1 MVEWQP
7 QPSDYHRVYSEQN
20 PWLASG
26 TVPDA
31 LAPPTERSLARVLW
45 KRLIHNEH
53 RRHQVILGPRR
64 VGKTTV
70 MYQTVRRLIDN
81 HIAPSRICWLRMD
94 HPLLLPTR
102 LGDLVRVVL
111 NTWGA
116 TEENPLFLML
126 DEIVYADDWDL
137 WLKTFH
143 DERWPVRIA
152 ATSSSTTAPRRQ
164 QRESGVGRWEEHHLL
179 PYRLEEYL
187 DIASIPNS
195 ASASG
200 TLADTLISLPPRERV
215 DPDIEVARTILL
227 LVGGFPELLMGTL
240 EESGNV
246 SEGDAKKHILK
257 SQRILRSDAVERA
270 VYKDIPQSAGVD
282 NPMMLERLL
291 YVLAGQVTGIL
302 SPTNIGQ
309 QLGIA
314 QPTLDRYISYLE
326 QAYLVFMLTN
336 YSGSEAAVQR
346 RGRKVYFVDSAVRN
360 AALHRGLAPL
370 DDPVEQGTL
379 LENLV
384 AASVNALAVH
394 AGVRL
399 HHWRDGNNEV
409 DLIYDDPRQPLAFE
423 IASSPSH
430 SLSGLEAL
438 IERHYRFHG
447 HSYLVAPQAAVIHPD
462 DDSRG
467 IGMLPLDTFLLA
479 VGAQAHQAMLARL
492 GVTA

>member
-7 QPSDYHRVYSEQN
+7 QPSDYHRVFTEQN
-20 PWLASG
+20 PWWSSG
-26 TVPDA
+26 TVPAA
-31 LAPPTERSLARVLW
+31 LAPPTERPLASVLW
-45 KRLIHNEH
+45 NRLIHNEP

-94 HPLLLPTR
+94 HPLLLPAR

-116 TEENPLFLML
+116 TQENPLFLML

-143 DERWPVRIA
+143 DECWPVRIT
-152 ATSSSTTAPRRQ
+152 ATSSSTTALRRQ
-164 QRESGVGRWEEHHLL
+164 RRESGVGRWEEHHLL

-200 TLADTLISLPPRERV
+200 TLADTLTSLPPRERV

-246 SEGDAKKHILK
+246 SEDDAKKHILK
-257 SQRILRSDAVERA
+257 SQRTLRSDAVERA

-370 DDPVEQGTL
+370 NDPVEQGTL

-384 AASVNALAVH
+384 AATVNTLAAH

-399 HHWRDGNNEV
+399 HHWRDGNYEV
-409 DLIYDDPRQPLAFE
+409 DLIFDDPRQPLAFE

-430 SLSGLEAL
+430 SLRGLEAL
-438 IERHYRFHG
+438 IKRHAHFHG

-462 DDSRG
+462 QGSTG

-492 GVTA
+492 GVSA